1 MTHRSRM
8 QHECCILDA
17 STILAFLENE
27 DDANLVGD
35 ALSDASRC
43 SAANWSEVAQKV
55 MAANRDWDLVR
66 ALLHSY
72 GIPVDPV
79 IPTIPSRSTT
89 RNGRLGVGPEAR
101 GCRSLI
107 DSAQRSLN
115 ALMRPSSQQ
124 TFRGD
129 RQAACGRCGSR
140 SVMVEPGF
148 QRPEQ
153 FIPR

>member
-1 MTHRSRM
+1 M

-27 DDANLVGD
+27 DDANLVKD

-79 IPTIPSRSTT
+79 DPVEVDDAESAARRWT
-89 RNGRLGVGPEAR
+89 EAR

-153 FIPR
+153 FIPM

>member
-27 DDANLVGD
+27 DDANLAKD

-55 MAANRDWDLVR
+55 MAANRDWDLLR

-72 GIPVDPV
+72 GIPV
-79 IPTIPSRSTT
+79 IP
-89 RNGRLGVGPEAR
+89 
-101 GCRSLI
+101 
-107 DSAQRSLN
+107 
-115 ALMRPSSQQ
+115 
-124 TFRGD
+124 
-129 RQAACGRCGSR
+129 
-140 SVMVEPGF
+140 
-148 QRPEQ
+148 
-153 FIPR
+153 